1 MSARAPGSETQRAG
15 TRRAGRRG
23 PCARWAG
30 LRLCRAAA
38 ALLVVLGAALA
49 IAPAAEAQAVVD
61 VLRDQRLRVRMAEVM
76 AQLGP
81 LVPTRPLAALGAP
94 DPIVA
99 EVLTARAVAAARIDS
114 ASAAR
119 RDSVARSVRLERI
132 VWTKT
137 EPDEQ
142 GSFLERYRE
151 TFWRSSDPRAGIPLD
166 TTATTTLR
174 GLLQSV
180 FGAPTRNADAFR
192 QVGYAGA
199 ETVQFEYWF
208 VVNDSI
214 PVLVMDID
222 GPFGR
227 GLLLAGSE
235 SDAALLPLLK
245 ADLFARLDDAL
256 GPDPWVDYYRSF
268 DRGAWY
274 RTGYNGTALFTVEI
288 RPPAWSRRSG
298 VDRWNIHR

>member
-1 MSARAPGSETQRAG
+1 MGRAVASR
-15 TRRAGRRG
+15 GR
-23 PCARWAG
+23 
-30 LRLCRAAA
+30 
-38 ALLVVLGAALA
+38 ALLRRLVVALFLLPLSSFLLPL
-49 IAPAAEAQAVVD
+49 PAHAQAVVD
-61 VLRDQRLRVRMAEVM
+61 VLREQRLRARMAEVM
-76 AQLGP
+76 DQIGP
-81 LVPTRPLAALGAP
+81 LVATRPLVPLGAV

-99 EVLTARAVAAARIDS
+99 EVMAARAAVAARIDS

-119 RDSVARSVRLERI
+119 RDSVARAVRLERI
-132 VWTKT
+132 VWNKT
-137 EPDEQ
+137 EPGEQ
-142 GSFLERYRE
+142 GAFLERYRE

-174 GLLQSV
+174 GLLQGV

-235 SDAALLPLLK
+235 SDARLLPLLK
-245 ADLFARLDDAL
+245 EDLFARLAAAL

-274 RTGYNGTALFTVEI
+274 RTGYNGAGLFTVEI
-288 RPPAWSRRSG
+288 RPPAWSRRSR